1 MRHRLRGIAQEK
13 KPLNYQIS
21 VADVHRPR
29 PILIRN
35 FYLEFP
41 IQSFKKGVKY
51 SRKKKHLKLCGR
63 TTCFF
68 FLADLT
74 TFFYFAYY
82 YIARFDFKD
91 IYSVLCMY
99 ICARSREIWREMNKF
114 MNTVYLLYNFSYYC
128 IQICVIKRDIL

>member
-51 SRKKKHLKLCGR
+51 SRKKKTFKTMRSYDL
-63 TTCFF
+63 FF
-68 FLADLT
+68 FWLIWQL
-74 TFFYFAYY
+74 FF
-82 YIARFDFKD
+82 ILHIIILR
-91 IYSVLCMY
+91 VLISKIFILFFVCTY
-99 ICARSREIWREMNKF
+99 VHAPARSDVKWTNLWIQYTF
-114 MNTVYLLYNFSYYC
+114 YITFHITVFKSAW
-128 IQICVIKRDIL
+128 